1 MNIHSPIHQA
11 IQDLQN
17 GRMIL
22 LTDDASREN
31 EADFVMAADYVNC
44 EDLNF
49 IRTHS
54 SGIICVSL
62 SPKIC
67 EQLKLT
73 PMLDANHTNCP
84 FKTPFTIS
92 VDLKACQGTGIS
104 ISQRQQAIQWLSNPQ
119 AKACDF
125 TRPGHIFPLKSHPQ
139 GVLGRGGHTE
149 GAHDLMIIAK
159 LPQAAMI
166 VEAVDE
172 KGESLKGEA
181 LTAFAQKH
189 QITMISIQDIIDYR
203 LKTETSILEI
213 CQTTLPTLWGDFD
226 CYAVK
231 DTSHSEHLIL
241 KSKHTK
247 TSSCP
252 LRIHSACLTGDILT
266 SKRCDCGDQLQQSL
280 DYIQKHNG
288 MLIYLSQE
296 GRGIGLFNKIKAYQ
310 LQEQGLDTIQANL
323 KLGLPADNRDYK
335 ICADI
340 CKHFSIHS
348 IELLTHNPE
357 KIKQMQSY
365 GINVSKRVDVLGKK
379 YPENISYLMTKKNK
393 MEHIYDEAFT

>member
-31 EADFVMAADYVNC
+31 EADFVMAADRINC

-49 IRTHS
+49 VRTHS

-67 EQLKLT
+67 DRLKLT
-73 PMLDANHTNCP
+73 PMLDSNQANCP
-84 FKTPFTIS
+84 FQTPFTTS
-92 VDLKACQGTGIS
+92 VDLKSCQGTGIS

-119 AKACDF
+119 ANACDF

-149 GAHDLMIIAK
+149 GAHDLMMLAN
-159 LPQAAMI
+159 LPLAAMI

-172 KGESLKGEA
+172 QGESLKGEA
-181 LTAFAQKH
+181 LTAFAAKH
-189 QITMISIQDIIDYR
+189 QITIISIQDIIDYR

-213 CQTTLPTLWGDFD
+213 CQTTLPTLWGDFE

-231 DTSHSEHLIL
+231 DKSHAEHLIL
-241 KSKHTK
+241 KSKQPLPTP
-247 TSSCP
+247 CP
-252 LRIHSACLTGDILT
+252 LRIHSACLTGDIFT
-266 SKRCDCGDQLQQSL
+266 SKRCDCGDQLKQSL
-280 DYIQKHNG
+280 DYIQKHHG
-288 MLIYLSQE
+288 IFIYLSQE

-310 LQEQGLDTIQANL
+310 LQEQGHDTIQANL
-323 KLGLPADNRDYK
+323 ALGLPADNRSYK

-340 CKHFSIHS
+340 CKYFSVQS
-348 IELLTHNPE
+348 IDLLTQNPV
-357 KIKQMQSY
+357 KIAQMESH
-365 GINVSKRVDVLGKK
+365 GIHVAKRIDVHGKK
-379 YPENISYLMTKKNK
+379 YPENQCYLNTKKNK
-393 MEHIYDEAFT
+393 MEHIYNEDF